1 MTTGRI
7 NQVSTRAVG
16 AGWPARAV
24 SPRRRCASHIR
35 ARSRRRPAHMHLTCA
50 PGQRPLPTRASGS
63 AAAHRQPARS
73 VLLAPTLAG
82 VPTHAVDPAG
92 RSANIPSLRAQ
103 PEARRS
109 RSCDRAHQFND
120 PVAMPRDDCQSRG
133 SERRAAALRCFEA
146 APPALPAPFDG
157 ATESRAA
164 PSDNRSRTIRRRAR
178 A

>member
-120 PVAMPRDDCQSRG
+120 PVAMPRDDRQSRG
-133 SERRAAALRCFEA
+133 GRTARRRIAMFR
-146 APPALPAPFDG
+146 
-157 ATESRAA
+157 SRAPGPA
-164 PSDNRSRTIRRRAR
+164 SAL
-178 A
+178 